1 LVRNGEEALFRTLF
15 VRWVLGLGI
24 AALLTVAPYVY
35 FRAVYAH
42 GKRLRVVVPGRVY
55 RSGQMTAEGFTE
67 AVARYGI
74 RTIINLQDEYPDP
87 DIRLTFLD
95 GRTIKES
102 ALCKKLHVHYVHLAP
117 DLIPRREVPKHRP
130 CAIDQFLELLDKP
143 STYPVLL
150 HCKAGLHRTGVMT
163 AVYRMEYQKWTP
175 AQAHHEL
182 RANGFGEYVST
193 AANDYIAQY
202 ILTYRRGMRT
212 KAEVGGRRSEVKGRR
227 SEVGGQ
233 KSEIGGPRS
242 VGKGHS

>member
-1 LVRNGEEALFRTLF
+1 VPGTSLVRNGEEALFRTHI

-102 ALCKKLHVHYVHLAP
+102 ALCNKLHVQYVHLAP

-130 CAIDQFLELLDKP
+130 CAIDEFLELLDKP

-175 AQAHHEL
+175 AQAHRDL

-193 AANDYIAQY
+193 AVNDYITQY

-212 KAEVGGRRSEVKGRR
+212 KSGVRGQGPGVRSQESAIRVK
-227 SEVGGQ
+227 
-233 KSEIGGPRS
+233 KS